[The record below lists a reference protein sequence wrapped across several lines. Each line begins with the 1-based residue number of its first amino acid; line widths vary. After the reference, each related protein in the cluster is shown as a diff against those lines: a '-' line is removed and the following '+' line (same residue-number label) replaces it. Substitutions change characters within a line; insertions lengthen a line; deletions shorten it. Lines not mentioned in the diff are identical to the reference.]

1 MEEIDLYSQCEGL
14 TGEACIA
21 RLETIQAIPDT
32 LPEPQGE
39 DIPSVGGLVLL
50 VLVGAGIWTVVR
62 RQRIIPEQ
70 IMPLLPAS
78 PAQYIP
84 YPTAPGAPTYTED
97 EVSEKLADLEYK
109 LTNPFREQPAP
120 VWAPS
125 QPETVANQRT
135 NQARNALIRCPNQ
148 VRTSLAGSSKHTRT
162 TALSRIES
170 GKFGAQKQGTTKHG
184 GPLENATTTT

>member
-125 QPETVANQRT
+125 QPET
-135 NQARNALIRCPNQ
+135 L
-148 VRTSLAGSSKHTRT
+148 
-162 TALSRIES
+162 
-170 GKFGAQKQGTTKHG
+170 
-184 GPLENATTTT
+184 